1 MDAVLFEELD
11 KQLARARDKHVIVE
25 GARDEASL
33 MKLGFSNVSRLS
45 GPLFKVVEQIN
56 DKEVVLLTDLDV
68 EGRFLF
74 SKLSNDLAA
83 RGVRIDNSLRQ
94 LLFRTELRQIEGLAS
109 FLQRRGFVCNKNPPL
124 GAIHKL
130 KHVAL
135 RSSL

>member
-11 KQLARARDKHVIVE
+11 KQLVRARDKRVIVE
-25 GARDEASL
+25 GVRDEASL
-33 MKLGFSNVSRLS
+33 RKLGFSNVSRLS

-56 DKEVVLLTDLDV
+56 DKEVVLLTDLDM

-74 SKLSNDLAA
+74 SKLSSDLTA

-109 FLQRRGFVCNKNPPL
+109 FLQKRGFIAKDINF
-124 GAIHKL
+124 
-130 KHVAL
+130 
-135 RSSL
+135 